1 MKYIQVIY
9 CGKEY
14 IMLHKYPSGF
24 CEIQEKTNQFNIK
37 LVHVSE
43 LEQQPGRIDFD

>member
-14 IMLHKYPSGF
+14 IMLYKYPSGY
-24 CEIQEKTNQFNIK
+24 CEIQEKNNKFNIK
-37 LVHVSE
+37 LVHETE
-43 LEQQPGRIDFD
+43 LKPAKIFSLE